1 MKVYKSRFLP
11 KVEKAARK
19 ARSPKRGMRYAYYT
33 IGKGICTFVQG
44 AYVIRGPVTTG
55 STDENEGS
63 YLCEFDLEINPHDH
77 FFIDSKGDATQTLG
91 GTTIRHEGAF
101 KPLGNY
107 NMLKWI
113 NRIFDL
119 KSVESLV
126 TIDRKLLIEL
136 LEMIKDEHVT
146 LSIVSNKEFVDKSFL
161 KLDSENNN
169 AFMLPIVKRKELK

>member
-19 ARSPKRGMRYAYYT
+19 ARSLKRGALYAHYI
-33 IGKGICTFVQG
+33 IGKGICTFIQG
-44 AYVIRGPVTTG
+44 AYAVRGAVTTG

-63 YLCEFDLEINPHDH
+63 YLCEFDLEVNPHDH
-77 FFIDSKGDATQTLG
+77 FFVDSKGNATQTLEG
-91 GTTIRHEGAF
+91 ILITQEGAF

-107 NMLKWI
+107 NTLQYVNK
-113 NRIFDL
+113 IFDL

-136 LEMIKDEHVT
+136 LEMMKDEHVT
-146 LSIVSNKEFVDKSFL
+146 LSIVSDKSVAPKPFL
-161 KLDSENNN
+161 KLDCENNN
-169 AFMLPIVKRKELK
+169 AFMLPILKRKEL